1 MRILLTYT
9 AHIFKRE
16 TAKLER
22 SAFFNV
28 NFTRGMSLFTAIPR
42 NLQIVPDHGFD
53 NFMEVEKKMCKFFR
67 NLGPSSL
74 SAQPSNLNFSPISPL
89 SRHWHQAARNRRVLF
104 CRLTRKANLQVGQ
117 ERKVVIAQIPEAVT
131 RPRKLLM
138 MSKNGVELVE
148 RDKSL
153 AVCAMEKAREKE
165 HKEKVDAENVR
176 YSFLINFPSG
186 FKIGVF
192 HRIAVW
198 KWQRLPYWSPY
209 EDVSGYDLRSIEAK
223 KQMEKRVVSTI
234 HELLSLTVEK
244 KITLQR
250 IAHFR
255 TSMNLPKKLK
265 DFLLQHRGIFYIST
279 KGNLNTVFLRE
290 EYRKG
295 ELIEPNDLYFARRK
309 LAEFVLLNPRK
320 AKVDGELVC
329 SRGGREDDD
338 GDLWLMACASSS
350 NYYQDLRVEIVG
362 CKIGMDKMI

>member
-89 SRHWHQAARNRRVLF
+89 SRHWHQAARR
-104 CRLTRKANLQVGQ
+104 
-117 ERKVVIAQIPEAVT
+117 
-131 RPRKLLM
+131 
-138 MSKNGVELVE
+138 VELVE